1 FVVPLFDNGD
11 TMLVRQWRHAWETSS
26 WEVPAGTFD
35 GDEDPLEC
43 ARRELAEET
52 GLVAARYRSLGV
64 VHGAAFL
71 TGRAHLFLAES
82 LTESARNP
90 ETYEQDMEVLRLP
103 FAEALDAAL
112 EGEIV
117 HCGTVRIGRG
127 GRDLLALRIE
137 QHHAIGDR
145 SWVEVA
151 VKRDLDA
158 VPCHLD
164 AHHLGTL
171 AELAAKAATRLVDA
185 ELTAARVAH
194 EGQRFLVV

>member
-1 FVVPLFDNGD
+1 MRGASGHFVLRDDLIRFPDGAEALYTVVANPDSAFVVPRFDNGD

-82 LTESARNP
+82 LTESKRNP

-103 FAEALDAAL
+103 FAEALNSAL
-112 EGEIV
+112 EGDIV
-117 HCGTVRIGRG
+117 HSGSVT
-127 GRDLLALRIE
+127 ALCR
-137 QHHAIGDR
+137 
-145 SWVEVA
+145 
-151 VKRDLDA
+151 
-158 VPCHLD
+158 
-164 AHHLGTL
+164 
-171 AELAAKAATRLVDA
+171 
-185 ELTAARVAH
+185 AARA
-194 EGQRFLVV
+194 LNLL

>member
-1 FVVPLFDNGD
+1 MRGASGHFVLRDDLIRFPDGAEALYTVVANPDSAFVVPLFDNGD

-103 FAEALDAAL
+103 FAEALNTAL

-117 HCGTVRIGRG
+117 HSGSVTALCRAAQALK
-127 GRDLLALRIE
+127 LL
-137 QHHAIGDR
+137 
-145 SWVEVA
+145 
-151 VKRDLDA
+151 
-158 VPCHLD
+158 
-164 AHHLGTL
+164 
-171 AELAAKAATRLVDA
+171 
-185 ELTAARVAH
+185 
-194 EGQRFLVV
+194 

>member
-1 FVVPLFDNGD
+1 VRGASGHFVLRDDLIRFPDGAEALYTVVANPDSAFVVPLFDNGD

-82 LTESARNP
+82 LTESKRNP

-103 FAEALDAAL
+103 FAEALNSAL
-112 EGEIV
+112 EGDIV
-117 HCGTVRIGRG
+117 HSGSVT
-127 GRDLLALRIE
+127 ALCR
-137 QHHAIGDR
+137 
-145 SWVEVA
+145 
-151 VKRDLDA
+151 
-158 VPCHLD
+158 
-164 AHHLGTL
+164 
-171 AELAAKAATRLVDA
+171 
-185 ELTAARVAH
+185 AARA
-194 EGQRFLVV
+194 LNLL

>member
-1 FVVPLFDNGD
+1 MRGASGHFVLRDDLIRFPDGAEALYTVVANPDSAFVVPLFDNGD

-103 FAEALDAAL
+103 FAEALNSAL
-112 EGEIV
+112 EGDIV
-117 HCGTVRIGRG
+117 HSGSVT
-127 GRDLLALRIE
+127 ALCR
-137 QHHAIGDR
+137 
-145 SWVEVA
+145 
-151 VKRDLDA
+151 
-158 VPCHLD
+158 
-164 AHHLGTL
+164 
-171 AELAAKAATRLVDA
+171 
-185 ELTAARVAH
+185 AARA
-194 EGQRFLVV
+194 LNLL